1 MSDAT
6 QLTYLD
12 FDLAIEALASTGSA
26 SAQTYRARVL
36 NSPAGQATV
45 DFTLPFN
52 PYELENYILKIG
64 RTRRTVRSLNS
75 QEGQAARDFG
85 ERLYNAVFK
94 DEVRDALRR
103 SLDKADGQADH
114 GLRIRLRLGDAPA
127 LLDLPWEYL
136 YDPTLRRFFCHSTT
150 TPLVRYPQ
158 QPRPVTPLGVTLPLQ
173 VLVLIANPS
182 DIAALDVEGEWRK
195 IEAALGELR
204 ARGLVQLTRL
214 ENGTLA
220 ALQRQLRQGRY
231 HIFHFVG
238 HGGLN
243 GLTGERV
250 LYLEDE
256 RGRAHA
262 VGGDYLGTLLRDHRS
277 LRLALLN
284 ACEGARATTNDPFAG
299 IAQQL
304 VHQGIPAIIAMQ
316 FEITDGAALILAQE
330 FYGALA
336 DGYPVEAALAEARKA
351 IFVAGND
358 VEWGTPVLYS
368 RANDGLLFTLRE
380 IRDKETREG
389 EIRDKETRALGTPEE
404 TRMTAH
410 LPGRGDNQSGKPED
424 PPAPSRKIDEPP
436 TVPVQPVAGAVAS
449 DEERI
454 AAEKAQ
460 AEQAAKRIFRD
471 DASASTKSAQTL
483 QPSSGK
489 RQWWRILAGLV
500 VVIIVGYGVV
510 IWFNA
515 YQINQRR
522 VTAQTAAQATATA
535 EAPMIHA
542 TATVVADSSVG
553 RAMAAKVPDAL
564 RLVDAYGMAFVEV
577 PAGSFTTGS
586 LDGVGDSDEHPQFEM
601 TTDAFWIGQTEVTNT
616 QYRAFVAA
624 GGYLYER
631 WWTDAGWQWRTKN
644 NVTQPSYWDDSQWN
658 GPNQPVVGV
667 SWYEAT
673 AYAAWL
679 AAETGLSIRLPTEA
693 EWEKA
698 ARGVDGRTYPW
709 GEETPT
715 DQLLNYKSNVG
726 RTVDVGSYPAGA
738 SPYGAFD
745 MAGNV
750 WEWTATQWVANY
762 DNYLNVVYNNKEGDV
777 IRTLRGGS
785 WNYDDN
791 DVRSASRGGYY
802 PDYRTITAVFV
813 WCSPPAVE
821 TADLCR
827 LCTLIRRWHLYSLTG
842 CIGQQIFDSACHQ
855 ISPVGDPIFL
865 KSLPTRTTFKLSL
878 ARSHAQRGNSIW
890 TLCVLFTTTESTDG
904 NPSHCCLHRSLYLGK
919 SLRGLSKGRA
929 WQT

>member
-12 FDLAIEALASTGSA
+12 FDLALEALTPTAGGT
-26 SAQTYRARVL
+26 QTYRARVL
-36 NSPAGQATV
+36 NSPAGQAMV

-94 DEVRDALRR
+94 DEMRDALRR

-150 TPLVRYPQ
+150 TPLVRYPH
-158 QPRPVTPLGVTLPLQ
+158 QPRPVTPLTVALPLQ

-182 DIAALDVEGEWRK
+182 DVAALDVEGEWHK
-195 IEAALGELR
+195 IEAAVAGLR
-204 ARGLVQLTRL
+204 DRGLIQLTRL

-262 VGGDYLGTLLRDHRS
+262 VGGDHLGTLLSDHRS

-304 VHQGIPAIIAMQ
+304 VHQGIPAVIAMQ

-368 RANDGLLFTLRE
+368 RANDGLLFKV
-380 IRDKETREG
+380 DAG
-389 EIRDKETRALGTPEE
+389 V
-404 TRMTAH
+404 AH

-436 TVPVQPVAGAVAS
+436 ADALVEDDKFTGIMLAEPPDSNVSITARPSAQQGTNAATHNLGVVSRAVTMTTTRWRRPGMLAMLFIGVALLGLLISSPRLVSMLNQGANGGTPAATTALLATSAQEVAVEPLSSVTPTPSIMPDAAATTTVIAGVTA
-449 DEERI
+449 
-454 AAEKAQ
+454 AAEAT
-460 AEQAAKRIFRD
+460 E
-471 DASASTKSAQTL
+471 
-483 QPSSGK
+483 
-489 RQWWRILAGLV
+489 
-500 VVIIVGYGVV
+500 
-510 IWFNA
+510 
-515 YQINQRR
+515 
-522 VTAQTAAQATATA
+522 TAAANRLATNEAATLESVSTATLTA
-535 EAPMIHA
+535 TPRPPATPSPTPQPTH
-542 TATVVADSSVG
+542 TATVAPTPTPTPADG
-553 RAMAAKVPDAL
+553 DQL
-564 RLVDAYGMAFVEV
+564 TLDAYPMTFVYV
-577 PAGSFTTGS
+577 SAGTFTMGS
-586 LDGVGDSDEHPQFEM
+586 PDGEGADDERPQHEM
-601 TTDAFWIGQTEVTNT
+601 PVDAFWIGLTEVTHA
-616 QYRAFVAA
+616 QYKYFVDA
-624 GGYLYER
+624 GGYEQEQ
-631 WWTDAGWQWRTKN
+631 WWTEAGWQWKTENKI
-644 NVTQPSYWDDSQWN
+644 TQPYYWDDEQWN
-658 GPNQPVVGV
+658 SAQQPVVGV

-673 AYAAWL
+673 AYATWL
-679 AAETGLSIRLPTEA
+679 AAETSLALRLPTEA

-709 GEETPT
+709 GDDVPT
-715 DQLLNYKSNVG
+715 NQLLNYNGNLG

-738 SPYGAFD
+738 SLYGALD

-750 WEWTATQWVANY
+750 WEWTATQWVENY
-762 DNYLNVVYNNKEGDV
+762 DNYVNIVYNSKEGNV
-777 IRTLRGGS
+777 TRTLRGGS
-785 WNYDDN
+785 WSGDVSV
-791 DVRSASRGGYY
+791 VRSANRSGSNPDNRGINVGF
-802 PDYRTITAVFV
+802 RVVFV
-813 WCSPPAVE
+813 P
-821 TADLCR
+821 
-827 LCTLIRRWHLYSLTG
+827 G
-842 CIGQQIFDSACHQ
+842 G
-855 ISPVGDPIFL
+855 
-865 KSLPTRTTFKLSL
+865 
-878 ARSHAQRGNSIW
+878 
-890 TLCVLFTTTESTDG
+890 
-904 NPSHCCLHRSLYLGK
+904 
-919 SLRGLSKGRA
+919 
-929 WQT
+929 

>member
-1 MSDAT
+1 MSDAI

-12 FDLAIEALASTGSA
+12 FDLAIEALPCAEAELAEAGA
-26 SAQTYRARVL
+26 SAPLYRARVL
-36 NSPAGQATV
+36 NSPAGQAMV
-45 DFTLPFN
+45 EFTLPFN

-182 DIAALDVEGEWRK
+182 DVARLDVEGEWRK
-195 IEAALGELR
+195 IEAAVAGLR
-204 ARGLVQLTRL
+204 DRGLVQLTRL

-220 ALQRQLRQGRY
+220 ALQRQLRQGKY

-262 VGGDYLGTLLRDHRS
+262 VGGDHLGTLLSDHRS

-368 RANDGLLFTLRE
+368 RANDGLLFKVEE
-380 IRDKETREG
+380 IRAQRAPDETREG
-389 EIRDKETRALGTPEE
+389 ETRT
-404 TRMTAH
+404 TAH

-424 PPAPSRKIDEPP
+424 PPAPSRKIDEPSA
-436 TVPVQPVAGAVAS
+436 VPVQPVAGPVVR

-460 AEQAAKRIFRD
+460 TERVVKRVFEDEAKANAPGQRKPSDAAAEPIEATTSKR
-471 DASASTKSAQTL
+471 K
-483 QPSSGK
+483 
-489 RQWWRILAGLV
+489 WWRVALGLIVVVLVGYLGLV
-500 VVIIVGYGVV
+500 GMTS
-510 IWFNA
+510 
-515 YQINQRR
+515 YQQNQRNIAA
-522 VTAQTAAQATATA
+522 TATQQAQVAVATATA
-535 EAPMIHA
+535 ESLRA
-542 TATVVADSSVG
+542 TATTLAPQISATATAMVSIGSAKLSQVADRFG
-553 RAMAAKVPDAL
+553 IEFVP
-564 RLVDAYGMAFVEV
+564 V
-577 PAGSFTTGS
+577 PGGPFMMGNPE
-586 LDGVGDSDEHPQFEM
+586 GIGYSDEWPAHEI
-601 TTDAFWIGQTEVTNT
+601 TVDAFWIGLTEVTNA
-616 QYRAFVAA
+616 QYKHFVYA
-624 GGYLYER
+624 GGYEQEQ
-631 WWTDAGWQWRTKN
+631 WWTKAGWAWLQANPEITK
-644 NVTQPSYWDDSQWN
+644 PRFWDDSENQQFN
-658 GPNQPVVGV
+658 GDNQPVVGV

-673 AYAAWL
+673 AYATWL
-679 AAETGLSIRLPTEA
+679 AAETSLALRLPTEA
-693 EWEKA
+693 EWEKG

-709 GEETPT
+709 GEETST
-715 DQLLNYKSNVG
+715 DQLLNYNNNVG

-738 SPYGAFD
+738 SPYGALD

-762 DNYLNVVYNNKEGDV
+762 DNYVNVVYNNREGDV
-777 IRTLRGGS
+777 IRALRGAS
-785 WNYDDN
+785 WLFSADV
-791 DVRSASRGGYY
+791 VRSAHRLRSF
-802 PDYRTITAVFV
+802 PDGRDFDFGFRVVFV
-813 WCSPPAVE
+813 PGS
-821 TADLCR
+821 
-827 LCTLIRRWHLYSLTG
+827 
-842 CIGQQIFDSACHQ
+842 
-855 ISPVGDPIFL
+855 
-865 KSLPTRTTFKLSL
+865 
-878 ARSHAQRGNSIW
+878 
-890 TLCVLFTTTESTDG
+890 
-904 NPSHCCLHRSLYLGK
+904 
-919 SLRGLSKGRA
+919 
-929 WQT
+929 

>member
-12 FDLAIEALASTGSA
+12 FDLAIEAVASTSSA
-26 SAQTYRARVL
+26 SALYRARVL

-45 DFTLPFN
+45 EFTLPFN

-103 SLDKADGQADH
+103 SLDQADGQPDH

-158 QPRPVTPLGVTLPLQ
+158 QPRPVTPLAVTLPLQ

-182 DIAALDVEGEWRK
+182 DVAALDVEGEWRK
-195 IEAALGELR
+195 IEVALGALR

-220 ALQRQLRQGRY
+220 ALQRQLRQGKY

-243 GLTGERV
+243 GLSGERV

-262 VGGDYLGTLLRDHRS
+262 VGGDHLGTLLRDHRS

-368 RANDGLLFTLRE
+368 RANDGLLFRVE
-380 IRDKETREG
+380 ETREG
-389 EIRDKETRALGTPEE
+389 ETLDTG
-404 TRMTAH
+404 H

-424 PPAPSRKIDEPP
+424 PPAPSRKIDEPSA
-436 TVPVQPVAGAVAS
+436 VPVQSNIGPLNSVSIAITPRWRRPGMFAMLFIGVALLGLLISSPRLVSMLNQGANGGTPAATTALLATSAQEVAVEPLS
-449 DEERI
+449 SVTPTPSIMPDAAATTTVI
-454 AAEKAQ
+454 AGVTAAAEAT
-460 AEQAAKRIFRD
+460 E
-471 DASASTKSAQTL
+471 
-483 QPSSGK
+483 
-489 RQWWRILAGLV
+489 
-500 VVIIVGYGVV
+500 
-510 IWFNA
+510 
-515 YQINQRR
+515 
-522 VTAQTAAQATATA
+522 TAAANRLATNEAATLESVSTATLTA
-535 EAPMIHA
+535 TPRPPATPSPTPQPTH
-542 TATVVADSSVG
+542 TATVAPTPTPTPADG
-553 RAMAAKVPDAL
+553 DQL
-564 RLVDAYGMAFVEV
+564 TLDAYPMTFVYV
-577 PAGSFTTGS
+577 SAGTFTMGS
-586 LDGVGDSDEHPQFEM
+586 PDGEGADDERPQHEM
-601 TTDAFWIGQTEVTNT
+601 PVDAFWIGLTEVTHA
-616 QYRAFVAA
+616 QYKYFVDA
-624 GGYLYER
+624 GGYEQEQ
-631 WWTDAGWQWRTKN
+631 WWTEAGWQWKTENKI
-644 NVTQPSYWDDSQWN
+644 TQPYYWDDEQWN
-658 GPNQPVVGV
+658 SAQQPVVGV

-673 AYAAWL
+673 AYATWL
-679 AAETGLSIRLPTEA
+679 AAETSLALRLPTEA

-709 GEETPT
+709 GDDVPT
-715 DQLLNYKSNVG
+715 NQLLNYNGNLG

-738 SPYGAFD
+738 SLYGALD

-750 WEWTATQWVANY
+750 WEWTATQWVENY
-762 DNYLNVVYNNKEGDV
+762 DNYVNIVYNSKEGNV
-777 IRTLRGGS
+777 TRTLRGGS
-785 WNYDDN
+785 WSGDVSV
-791 DVRSASRGGYY
+791 VRSANRSGSNPDNRGINVGF
-802 PDYRTITAVFV
+802 RVVFV
-813 WCSPPAVE
+813 P
-821 TADLCR
+821 
-827 LCTLIRRWHLYSLTG
+827 G
-842 CIGQQIFDSACHQ
+842 G
-855 ISPVGDPIFL
+855 
-865 KSLPTRTTFKLSL
+865 
-878 ARSHAQRGNSIW
+878 
-890 TLCVLFTTTESTDG
+890 
-904 NPSHCCLHRSLYLGK
+904 
-919 SLRGLSKGRA
+919 
-929 WQT
+929 